1 MVVSLRI
8 FSQKILNPKHK
19 RTIYEMTRDVIGN
32 SDDDDDEDVVVVKV
46 EKRLLRLQQRFGVAS
61 ASQNAQ
67 RERVGETRETRNI
80 INDARRKRRRRGR
93 ETPYVFDGTDAKR
106 QLSDGRRALFERGF
120 GGKDEKR
127 AVTGAR

>member
-1 MVVSLRI
+1 M
-8 FSQKILNPKHK
+8 
-19 RTIYEMTRDVIGN
+19 
-32 SDDDDDEDVVVVKV
+32 
-46 EKRLLRLQQRFGVAS
+46 QQRFGVAS
-61 ASQNAQ
+61 TSQNAQ

-93 ETPYVFDGTDAKR
+93 ETPHVFDGTDAKR

>member
-1 MVVSLRI
+1 VVVSLRI

-19 RTIYEMTRDVIGN
+19 RTIYETTRDVIGN